1 MNISKKIAAIAVTA
15 VLTVGGLSVA
25 QSATAAEIPG
35 TITLIPAAGNV
46 SDANLFSSIAVSVGA
61 VAPNNQASG
70 TFAFQNGVELG
81 SLANVRLPGTTLTN
95 GNTGL
100 NGQPALM
107 DRSLVPTNNFV
118 SNKQLSGLTTPL
130 VTGAWEL
137 RFYYFASS
145 TTPDRVADPYVKL
158 DMTFNSG
165 TGAWAVAVAPAAAT
179 TTTLTAQ
186 ATAQAVALTATV
198 APAGAVGTV
207 TFREGSTVVA
217 GPVTVASGVARATL
231 LNVAVGQR
239 VYTATFTPTV
249 VANFTAS
256 TSANVTVTVAAAV
269 VAPVAP
275 VTPVPAPRQ
284 LANTGTDL
292 GVASGM
298 GAAALALMALGGV
311 LLVAR
316 RRVAAQ

>member
-46 SDANLFSSIAVSVGA
+46 SDTNLFSSIAVSVGA

-70 TFAFQNGVELG
+70 TFAYQNGVLMG
-81 SLANVRLPGTTLTN
+81 SLANARLPGTNLTN

-100 NGQPALM
+100 DGQPALM

-118 SNKQLSGLTTPL
+118 SNKQLSALTTPL

-145 TTPDRVADPYVKL
+145 SNPNSVTDPYVKL
-158 DMTFNSG
+158 DMTFDSG

-186 ATAQAVALTATV
+186 ATAQTVALTATV

-207 TFREGSTVVA
+207 TFSEGSTVVA

-275 VTPVPAPRQ
+275 VPAPRQ
-284 LANTGTDL
+284 LASTGTDL

-298 GAAALALMALGGV
+298 GAAALALMALGGA